1 MLHPR
6 TRRTAAVASLVAS
19 LALPAAAQQFQ
30 TVTNF
35 PGTARWSEGV
45 ECADVDRDGDL
56 DVFVADGEG
65 FASAGLARQHVLVIN
80 KLVEVGAWT
89 LADESVAR
97 LGARTSVAKGVATGD
112 VNGDGWVDAL
122 YSSAFNT
129 LVPALYVNQG
139 AANPGFFTYGSAT
152 RGFTTTYNSGSA
164 QFGDLD
170 NDGDLDVILGDA
182 YNVASTGRPHLYINN
197 GAGVFTENAAALGA
211 GLKASQMDVQLVDID
226 NDLDLDFVGANK
238 STAASGAQY
247 LMLNNG
253 AATFTDAST
262 LIAVNSGNA
271 YEAEVGD
278 LDGDTDLDLFFV
290 SLLGFQEGASR
301 NNLVGVGTLGFTNQ
315 AGLGGTVD
323 DNEIALF
330 DYDVDGDYD
339 VLVGSLGTHEYL
351 YRNNGGLSF
360 TDQSAQIQSVSDS
373 TLDCTVADLNNDGK
387 YDLITVQG
395 ESNAAQWANKFYRN
409 TGAADTLK
417 PVVVAHASPG
427 SAPAAGPVVVR
438 AKVRDQ
444 VLDDGVNYVSASAR
458 YVIDVAPILVN
469 VSLTDAGFAPS
480 PVVVQAGTT
489 VTWTNNGSVPRN
501 VQSATAPWS
510 FDSGSIPVGGTY
522 SYTFVSPGTYQVASQ
537 PGALAGSV
545 QVTGSDFA
553 AKTTYSGG
561 QIYRFE
567 FTDMKAGLGVQLCY
581 ELRFQDWAGN
591 VTITNSHCIPLV
603 LSVPGTAACPG
614 DSSSPTACPCAN
626 LGANGHGCA
635 NSSNPNGALLSAAG
649 TVNPDTAV
657 LLGSGMPATATAIF
671 LKGDVLDATGSVFGD
686 GVLCTRGTLIRLRT
700 KTNVAGASQFPEVGD
715 PLLSV
720 RGATPPGSGLTAIYQ
735 TYYRNAAGAFC
746 PPETFNVTNGFA
758 MTW

>member
-1 MLHPR
+1 MSPHRSGRAPGVLFVIAC
-6 TRRTAAVASLVAS
+6 AA
-19 LALPAAAQQFQ
+19 PAAFAQQFQ

-35 PGTARWSEGV
+35 PGTARWSEGI
-45 ECADVDRDGDL
+45 ECADVDHDGDL

-65 FASAGLARQHVLVIN
+65 FASAGVARQHLLVIN

-97 LGARTSVAKGVATGD
+97 LGVHTSVAKGVATGD

-139 AANPGFFTYGSAT
+139 ASNPGFFNYESAT

-170 NDGDLDVILGDA
+170 DDGDLDVILGDA
-182 YNVASTGRPHLYINN
+182 YNVATTGRPHLFFNN

-211 GLKASQMDVQLVDID
+211 ALKASQMDVQLVDID
-226 NDLDLDFVGANK
+226 NDFDLDFLGANK
-238 STAASGAQY
+238 ATAAPAQY

-253 AATFTDAST
+253 AGTFSDSSS
-262 LIAVNSGNA
+262 LIAVSSGNV
-271 YEAEVGD
+271 YEAEAGD
-278 LDGDTDLDLFFV
+278 LDGDQDLDVYFV
-290 SLLGFQEGASR
+290 SLSGFQEGVGR
-301 NNLVGVGTLGFTNQ
+301 NNLVGLGSLTFTNQ
-315 AGLGGTVD
+315 APMGGAID

-387 YDLITVQG
+387 YDLLTAQG

-417 PVVVAHASPG
+417 PVLVAEQFPA
-427 SAPAAGPVVVR
+427 SAPAAGPVVVH
-438 AKVRDQ
+438 AKIRDQ
-444 VLDDGVNYVSASAR
+444 VLDDGVNYVTASAS
-458 YVIDVAPILVN
+458 YVIDVAPMPVA
-469 VSLTDAGFAPS
+469 VSVTDAGFAPD
-480 PVVVQAGTT
+480 PLTIQAGAT
-489 VTWTNNGSVPRN
+489 VTWTNNSSVARN
-501 VQSATAPWS
+501 VKAATAPWS
-510 FDSGSIPVGGTY
+510 FDSGSIAIGSTY
-522 SYTFVSPGTYQVASQ
+522 AYTFVEPGTYTLQSL
-537 PGALAGSV
+537 PGPLSSTVIVTGTALA
-545 QVTGSDFA
+545 
-553 AKTTYSGG
+553 AKATYSGG

-567 FTDMKAGLGVQLCY
+567 FADSKAGLGAQLCY
-581 ELRFQDWAGN
+581 ELRFRDWAGN
-591 VTITNSHCIPLV
+591 VTVTNARCIPLV
-603 LSVPGTAACPG
+603 GSVPGFAACPG
-614 DSSSPTACPCAN
+614 DASSVTPCPCAN
-626 LGANGHGCA
+626 FGANGHGCA
-635 NSSNPNGALLSAAG
+635 NSVNPNGALLSANG
-649 TVNPDTAV
+649 TLNPDTAV
-657 LLGSGMPATATAIF
+657 LLGSGMPTTASAIY
-671 LKGDVLDATGSVFGD
+671 LKGDAYNAAGAPFGD
-686 GVLCTRGTLIRLRT
+686 GVLCTSGALIRLRT
-700 KTNVAGASQFPEVGD
+700 KTNVAGASRFPDVGD

-720 RGATPPGSGLTAIYQ
+720 RGATPPGSGLQAWYQ

-746 PPETFNVTNGFA
+746 PPETFNVTNGLA